1 MTPESQYKDKI
12 DFYLSSL
19 DELGEVLINQE
30 GSSGITKAVLRI
42 ILGTMMASKGSII
55 GIKRTRCNILSSHGV
70 ESDAKKFKIDS
81 SEKEALLEFRNSNLN
96 KTQLNKLLNLIDSTQ
111 THYVRCIKPNDL
123 NGIKIMIK
131 VIKNFSFFVLAILTF

>member
-1 MTPESQYKDKI
+1 MTPDSQYKDKI

-70 ESDAKKFKIDS
+70 KIDSTKFKISS
-81 SEKEALLEFRNSNLN
+81 SEKESLLKYKNSNLKKGSIK
-96 KTQLNKLLNLIDSTQ
+96 KT
-111 THYVRCIKPNDL
+111 
-123 NGIKIMIK
+123 
-131 VIKNFSFFVLAILTF
+131 F